1 MTQTMT
7 RGIRLAITE
16 TLAKYGI
23 DNVVLDM
30 ELTKVITDIIQIK
43 KPQLTTEQIN
53 KNTEK
58 AYFASLSNN
67 SVGYE
72 QFPEDI
78 RPYAEKFCT
87 LYKLTPP
94 IKPRK
99 ESERSEFSYWI
110 ISLRELANACGE
122 YGSDLLIEMR
132 SEYESEMVNGAV
144 PFRVNS
150 PSSLVKTARGKAGM
164 KRQGISG
171 VIKQGKPEHQSRL
184 DV

>member
-30 ELTKVITDIIQIK
+30 ELTKVITDIIQTK
-43 KPQLTTEQIN
+43 QPKRTLEQLNKETEN
-53 KNTEK
+53 
-58 AYFASLSNN
+58 AFFASLASK
-67 SVGYE
+67 SSGYE

-87 LYKLTPP
+87 LYKIKPP
-94 IKPRK
+94 IRPHKQR
-99 ESERSEFSYWI
+99 ERSEFSFWI
-110 ISLRELANACGE
+110 NSLRELMDACGE

-132 SEYESEMVNGAV
+132 KEYEEEMQGGLA
-144 PFRVNS
+144 PFRVTS
-150 PSSLVKTARGKAGM
+150 PASLVKSARGKAGM

-171 VIKQGKPEHQSRL
+171 TIKQGKPKYHSLL